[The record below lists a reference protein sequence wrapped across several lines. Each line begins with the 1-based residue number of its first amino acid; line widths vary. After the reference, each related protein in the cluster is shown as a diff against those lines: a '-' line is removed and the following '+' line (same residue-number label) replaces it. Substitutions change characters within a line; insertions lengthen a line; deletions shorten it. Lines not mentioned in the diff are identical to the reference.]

1 MILSAYL
8 SNTIYRKATS
18 KLPNTPL
25 QEIMEY
31 TRMNFTN
38 QQLTLSDLATPQQD
52 LDKPEEEQIN
62 TILQFYCCKEEK
74 EGIKINLKNLNTG
87 P

>member
-1 MILSAYL
+1 
-8 SNTIYRKATS
+8 
-18 KLPNTPL
+18 
-25 QEIMEY
+25 
-31 TRMNFTN
+31 MNFTN